1 LTYIYVLPY
10 IWGIEKHRTMTLIDI
25 KTSLE
30 DLSNGYSLSMG
41 MLPIWSSI
49 MQLADEKGHFA
60 SEIVERAVMSHK
72 SISEKQAWVVAYFA
86 KNNGLLN

>member
-1 LTYIYVLPY
+1 
-10 IWGIEKHRTMTLIDI
+10 MTTLEI
-25 KTSLE
+25 KTSIE
-30 DLSNGYSLSMG
+30 DLSNGYQLTMG
-41 MLPIWSSI
+41 ILPIWSEI

-60 SEIVERAVMSHK
+60 SEIVERATMDHK